1 MVSRRTAFATTW
13 AAVAACVCLAFPAAA
28 EPHVRAYVERT
39 TVTVNKPFLL
49 SIEVSG
55 NDVGPIALPDV
66 PGLNVNKRASSTQ
79 VSKEFSLVGTRMRG
93 VTTQQLGYYA
103 QATRTGKITIPR
115 IGVTIDGKTLYTK
128 PILLTVTDASQPWQ
142 SPSGQT
148 APSRTAGRGQD
159 GELTW
164 EEAVFIE
171 TDVDKREA
179 YVGEPIELTMSGW
192 AVGLVGLRV
201 SPFHGQGLPFPTTE
215 GFYATPVQPARTR
228 KERNGYTYEVT
239 EFHQTLY
246 PMTPGDLHVGSWRW
260 EGSASYRFQGH
271 NFRMETQPIDVK
283 VKPLPPSPPGFGGA
297 VGHFRLEGGVDRTR
311 VVQGVPVTLE
321 ITISGRGNPKAVVAP
336 ELPAM
341 DKVFVSD
348 PDKTEEAIET
358 PSGPG
363 IRKQFHYTITPLEA
377 GRLTVPS
384 VSFSYFDPVAKTYKT
399 ERTQQYEIEVLAS
412 AEAASPAVVGM
423 PTPLEQGHVNVLGE
437 DILPIQPVRGRLRPA
452 PASSL
457 ASPATVAAPMLA
469 YCGVA
474 LFMRRKRRFDRD
486 AGFARD
492 YRARSRSHKR
502 LKDVASAERPAEALY
517 RALVGFVADKFN
529 VPEAGMTSSDAQRLF
544 ETHGLEGAITDG
556 FNKILRACER
566 ANYASAELS
575 PAEIGAL
582 IQAAGAA
589 IDQVG
594 AALKRGAR
602 S

>member
-1 MVSRRTAFATTW
+1 MAAW
-13 AAVAACVCLAFPAAA
+13 AAVAACVCLAFRAAA

-49 SIEVSG
+49 NIEVSG
-55 NDVGPIALPDV
+55 NDVGPIALPNV
-66 PGLNVNKRASSTQ
+66 PGLNINRRASNTQ
-79 VSKEFSLVGTRMRG
+79 ISKEFSLVGGRMRG

-115 IGVTIDGKTLYTK
+115 IGVTIDGNTLYTE
-128 PILLTVTDASQPWQ
+128 PILLTAIDASQARQP
-142 SPSGQT
+142 PSGHT
-148 APSRTAGRGQD
+148 TPSRTDGRGQEE
-159 GELTW
+159 GLTW

-171 TDVDKREA
+171 TDVDKRDA
-179 YVGEPIELTMSGW
+179 YVGEPIDLTMTGW
-192 AVGLVGLRV
+192 VVRLVGLRV
-201 SPFHGQGLPFPTTE
+201 SPFHGQGLPLPTTE
-215 GFYATPVQPARTR
+215 GFYATPVQQTRTNKQR
-228 KERNGYTYEVT
+228 DGYTYEVT

-246 PMTPGDLHVGSWRW
+246 PMTPGDLQIGSWRW
-260 EGSASYRFQGH
+260 AGSASYRFDGH

-297 VGHFRLEGGVDRTR
+297 VGHFRLQGGVDRMR
-311 VVQGVPVTLE
+311 VVQGVPVTLD

-336 ELPAM
+336 QLPAM
-341 DKVFVSD
+341 EKAFVSD

-377 GRLTVPS
+377 GALTVPS

-399 ERTQQYEIEVLAS
+399 ERTQQYEIQVLAS
-412 AEAASPAVVGM
+412 AETASPAVVGM
-423 PTPLEQGHVNVLGE
+423 PTPPEQGHVNVLGE
-437 DILPIQPVRGRLRPA
+437 DILPIQQVRGRLRPT

-457 ASPATVAAPMLA
+457 ASLTAVAAPMLT
-469 YCGVA
+469 YCAVA

-492 YRARSRSHKR
+492 YRAKSRSHKR
-502 LKDVASAERPAEALY
+502 LRDVASAERPAEALY
-517 RALVGFVADKFN
+517 RALVGFVADKFD

-544 ETHGLEGAITDG
+544 EAQGLEGEITDG

-566 ANYASAELS
+566 ANYASAALS
-575 PAEIGAL
+575 AAEIGAL

-589 IDQVG
+589 IDQLG

-602 S
+602 